1 MHESHLILDQ
11 LAIVKIEATLWSGR
25 KQLRPED
32 LILGDGSR
40 LPPRDLASLGSKR
53 IADPK
58 DIQVFARLKKEGER
72 CCHKVGSR
80 FIGGY
85 AIPESRLDDVIQQL
99 DLIRQKFEAARFDFL
114 SRYDQAIL
122 DWANQHPDFKD
133 ALRRAVDPVSKVAS
147 LLAFDYVVFKLRPLA
162 DGDVSLERR
171 LKSLPE
177 TLLGEIALEAR
188 TFAAE
193 SLTGKRVVT
202 RRVVAPLR
210 RIRDKLKGLAFIDAS
225 LGGWVDALD
234 ELLDRLPYRGEIRGS
249 YLRELEAMAQ
259 RLGQCDQA
267 PPRIPTQGSMT
278 ELQSTL
284 ALRPHA
290 EDDLWCSNAP
300 GIVKSTSDLDR
311 TPATGSFWF

>member
-11 LAIVKIEATLWSGR
+11 LAIIKIEATLWSGR

-72 CCHKVGSR
+72 CCQRVGSR

-85 AIPESRLDDVIQQL
+85 AIPESRLDVVIQQL

-114 SRYDQAIL
+114 SRYDQAIG

-133 ALRRAVDPVSKVAS
+133 VIRRSVDPVSRVAS
-147 LLAFDYVVFKLRPLA
+147 LLAFDYVVFRLRPA
-162 DGDVSLERR
+162 EDQEVSLERK
-171 LKSLPE
+171 LKALPE
-177 TLLGEIALEAR
+177 NLMAEIALEAR

-193 SLTGKRVVT
+193 SLTGKSVVT

-210 RIRDKLKGLAFIDAS
+210 RIRDKLKGLAFIDES
-225 LGGWVDALD
+225 LQGWVDVLD
-234 ELLDRLPYRGEIRGS
+234 EVLDRLPHRGEIRGS
-249 YLRELEAMAQ
+249 YLRELEVLTL
-259 RLGQCDQA
+259 RLSQSGPVPGERAKFESDPLVHPGPTVIPDA
-267 PPRIPTQGSMT
+267 P
-278 ELQSTL
+278 
-284 ALRPHA
+284 
-290 EDDLWCSNAP
+290 DDLWRSNAP
-300 GIVKSTSDLDR
+300 GIVRSTPDPLGTSLR
-311 TPATGSFWF
+311 GSFWF